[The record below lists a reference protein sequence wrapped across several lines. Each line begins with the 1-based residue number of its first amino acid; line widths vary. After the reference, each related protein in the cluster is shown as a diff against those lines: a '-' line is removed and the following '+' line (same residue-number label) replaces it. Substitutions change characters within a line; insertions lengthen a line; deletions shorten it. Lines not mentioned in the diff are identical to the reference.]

1 MDAPTISTVQSLVIL
16 SAIEAALTRDARG
29 WLNSGMPPLVSSWR
43 KSNIG
48 LGMAVRLAVDLGL
61 HLDPQPYVNAG
72 MIQEE
77 EAAVRK
83 VVWGGVF
90 VHDR

>member
-1 MDAPTISTVQSLVIL
+1 MAKQRYVSKNQAQRQSDK
-16 SAIEAALTRDARG
+16 E
-29 WLNSGMPPLVSSWR
+29 
-43 KSNIG
+43 

-61 HLDPQPYVNAG
+61 HLDPQPYVDAG

-77 EAAVRK
+77 EAAVRR

>member
-1 MDAPTISTVQSLVIL
+1 MAKQWYVRFLRIWS
-16 SAIEAALTRDARG
+16 
-29 WLNSGMPPLVSSWR
+29 VSDVA
-43 KSNIG
+43 

-72 MIQEE
+72 MIEEE

-90 VHDR
+90 VHDRYRCPPFQKMNRIY

>member
-1 MDAPTISTVQSLVIL
+1 VAKQRYVSKNQAQRQSDK
-16 SAIEAALTRDARG
+16 E
-29 WLNSGMPPLVSSWR
+29 
-43 KSNIG
+43 

-61 HLDPQPYVNAG
+61 HLDPQPYVDAG

-77 EAAVRK
+77 EAAVRR